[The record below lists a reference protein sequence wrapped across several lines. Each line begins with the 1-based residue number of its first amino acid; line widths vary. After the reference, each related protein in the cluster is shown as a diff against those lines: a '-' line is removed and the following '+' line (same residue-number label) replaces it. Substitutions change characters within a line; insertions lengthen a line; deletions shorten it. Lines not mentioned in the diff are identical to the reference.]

1 MKSASRRCAQ
11 CRKKVPTESAF
22 IGGLRAFCSVE
33 HLLEF
38 TRSVSGQK
46 AVKKSIRA
54 ETRKAKESIK
64 RRSDWT
70 KEAQVAVNAWVRHRD
85 LGKPCISC
93 GSMPAQKLG
102 GTMDAGHYRSTGS
115 APHLRFLTTQ
125 IHAQCVKCNRHLSG
139 NVADYRIG
147 LIERIGQDKVDAIE
161 SDQTIRRYDVEYLK
175 RLKSVFTRR
184 LRQSKKYSN

>member
-1 MKSASRRCAQ
+1 M
-11 CRKKVPTESAF
+11 
-22 IGGLRAFCSVE
+22 
-33 HLLEF
+33 
-38 TRSVSGQK
+38 
-46 AVKKSIRA
+46 KKSIRA